1 MKSANFNSLCCTSL
15 IFIMILLF
23 SGCYKGNE
31 IEFVQSESSVYE
43 IIKGNSVV
51 GGVNRYDLPEY
62 GEIHWGIV
70 LRDLGIFDWKE
81 NSDEY
86 WMIEGSLYGDRS
98 LSHGT
103 EERELHHEF
112 FLFDDHLYEI
122 WVEDSMLTPEE
133 HTKILTE
140 FTENLLPNLS

>member
-1 MKSANFNSLCCTSL
+1 MKSANFNSLLCASL
-15 IFIMILLF
+15 VFFVIL
-23 SGCYKGNE
+23 SGCYRENE
-31 IEFVQSESSVYE
+31 IEFVQSENGVYE
-43 IIKGNSVV
+43 IIKDETII

-62 GEIHWGIV
+62 EEIHWGIV